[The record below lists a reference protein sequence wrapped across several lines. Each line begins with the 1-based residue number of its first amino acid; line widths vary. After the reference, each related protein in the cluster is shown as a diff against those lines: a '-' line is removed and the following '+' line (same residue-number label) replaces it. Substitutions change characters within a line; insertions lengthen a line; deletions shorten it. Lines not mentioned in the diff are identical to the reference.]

1 MKLPVPAMC
10 RPDGIG
16 ASCELVQTDQNDLVL
31 RKIVRRVG
39 ELQQLLAQRHLRSLS
54 SSDPSPST
62 VEIKLQG
69 GLLNQQVN
77 ISGVHFEV
85 SDQHTLVILLCAH
98 PAAVGTAIT
107 ISGADLAPLLAE
119 FKQAHASCVWCG
131 WHLPTHANQCEVCR
145 PVVPEAAA
153 GSDAPLPA

>member
-1 MKLPVPAMC
+1 MNLPVPAMC
-10 RPDGIG
+10 RPNGVG
-16 ASCELVQTDQNDLVL
+16 ASCQLVQTDQNDLVL

-54 SSDPSPST
+54 ASDPSPTT

-69 GLLNQQVN
+69 ALLSKQVK

-85 SDQHTLVILLCAH
+85 SDQHTVVILLCAH
-98 PAAVGTAIT
+98 PATVGTAIT

-131 WHLPTHANQCEVCR
+131 WHLPILANRCEVCC

-153 GSDAPLPA
+153 GSDAPLVA

>member
-16 ASCELVQTDQNDLVL
+16 ASCELVQTEQNEIVL
-31 RKIVRRVG
+31 RTIVRRAG
-39 ELQQLLAQRHLRSLS
+39 ELQQLLAQRNLRSLTA
-54 SSDPSPST
+54 SDPSLTT

-69 GLLNQQVN
+69 GLLSQQVK

-85 SDQHTLVILLCAH
+85 SDQHTVVILLCAH

-107 ISGADLAPLLAE
+107 VSGAALAPLLAE
-119 FKQAHASCVWCG
+119 FKQAHASCAWCG
-131 WHLPTHANQCEVCR
+131 WHLPIHAKRCEVCC
-145 PVVPEAAA
+145 PVVPEAAV
-153 GSDAPLPA
+153 GSDAPLAA